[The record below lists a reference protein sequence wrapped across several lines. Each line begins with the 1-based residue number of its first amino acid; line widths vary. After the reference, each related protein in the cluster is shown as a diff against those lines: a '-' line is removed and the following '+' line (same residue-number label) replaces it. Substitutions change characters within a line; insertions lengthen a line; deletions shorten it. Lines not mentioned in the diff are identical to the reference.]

1 MGSLAAFTL
10 RWVKTW
16 VRISTESYKWCIK
29 KINVALLIFC
39 SLWVR
44 CNLYHHSNKFRPY
57 IAAMIVLF
65 ISCFLYPFI
74 HLTIS
79 LILLKK
85 INKWIRA
92 AWWFIWESAWSF
104 TCYKWMVDVSL
115 FCFLSISFIKV
126 TEWTCNPCTTLL
138 KTNVHNKVIKSV
150 FFWKK
155 I

>member
-1 MGSLAAFTL
+1 MHNWFFAVCEWGVIYIIIVINLDHYICYDSSFHFLFSLP
-10 RWVKTW
+10 
-16 VRISTESYKWCIK
+16 
-29 KINVALLIFC
+29 
-39 SLWVR
+39 
-44 CNLYHHSNKFRPY
+44 LYSSHHCTF
-57 IAAMIVLF
+57 
-65 ISCFLYPFI
+65 
-74 HLTIS
+74 

-92 AWWFIWESAWSF
+92 AWWSIWESAWSF

-150 FFWKK
+150 FFLEENL
-155 I
+155 ICLNLLSTS